1 MNALYFKDILSRLP
15 SAYALFKCTTENDP
29 PTDYTFADI
38 NPAFEAFTG
47 LALSDLQG
55 EKISTIRPHTMTADF
70 CWRDFY
76 EALVSNS
83 GQEAKQI
90 SDLSCFF
97 LDDSYFVTLFN
108 VTEPCISPVDKRKL
122 KKSLQRH
129 RILVDSLLKTFKD
142 RQEQLDHSLRQ
153 ALKLTDSQYGYI
165 YLYDETRE
173 AFTLKSW
180 ATGVMANCQIVEKQT
195 RYWLQET
202 GIWGEVVRQRQPL
215 IVNHFDDFHP
225 QKKGYPQG
233 HVHLRNFMTIPIFS
247 DDQLVAVV
255 GLGNKNTDYDDIDVH
270 ELTMLMNGIWV
281 SVEKREIQNQAN
293 NLLARTQ
300 SMFNEHKAVMLLI
313 KPEKGQII
321 DANLSALDFLGYSKK
336 ELLNM
341 TIFEINRTDP
351 KMIKSLLAQTLDNKK
366 QFYTV
371 SHQLK
376 SGEYR
381 LVEVYS
387 SPINIKDQILH
398 YAIIFDVTEREQAL
412 NEIKYLNYHDHLTD
426 LYNRRYFDE
435 ALTQLNTPD
444 QLPLGVIMADINGL
458 KLINDSLGQQ
468 AGDQEIITV
477 SQIIKHACDDTAIVA
492 RIGGDEFAV
501 VLPHSDH
508 LKAQKLI
515 KEMKYLASLSQPEK
529 ITSSVAFGYAIKT
542 DTKSSFNEILAEAE
556 NQMYR
561 RKMYEGTSSRNQ
573 SVNII
578 MNALFEKSAREMD
591 HSRRVGSIA
600 TLIAK
605 TMNADAVIV
614 QQIETAGFLH
624 DIGKIGI
631 DEQILNKPGK
641 LDPFEWKE
649 IQRHPEIGWRIL
661 GNTSDFSELSNI
673 ILNHHERWDGTG
685 YPQGIAGPAIPLQS
699 RIIALADSYDAM
711 TNNRTYR
718 RALTDSQAVE
728 EIKRHSGKQFD
739 PDLVSI
745 FLENNI
751 ASCCAD

>member
-1 MNALYFKDILSRLP
+1 MNALFFKDILSRLP

-29 PTDYTFADI
+29 PTDYTFADV

-55 EKISTIRPHTMTADF
+55 KKISAIRPYTMTSEF
-70 CWRDFY
+70 SWSDFY
-76 EALVSNS
+76 ETLISGSNR
-83 GQEAKQI
+83 EPKQI

-108 VTEPCISPVDKRKL
+108 VTKPCLSPFDKRKL
-122 KKSLQRH
+122 KKSLERH

-142 RQEQLDHSLRQ
+142 RQEQLDHTLHE
-153 ALKLTDSQYGYI
+153 ALKLTDSQYGYL
-165 YLYDETRE
+165 YLYDEAQAE
-173 AFTLKSW
+173 FTLNSW
-180 ATGVMANCQIVEKQT
+180 TNGVMANCQIVEKQT
-195 RYWLQET
+195 RYGLKET

-225 QKKGYPQG
+225 LKKGYPEG
-233 HVHLRNFMTIPIFS
+233 HVDLKNFMSIPIFS

-255 GLGNKNTDYDDIDVH
+255 GLGNKKTDYDDIDVY

-281 SVEKREIQNQAN
+281 SVEKREIQNQVN
-293 NLLARTQ
+293 DLLARTQ
-300 SMFNEHKAVMLLI
+300 SMFNEHEAIMMLI
-313 KPEKGQII
+313 EPENGRIV
-321 DANLSALDFLGYSKK
+321 DANPAAVAFYGYTKA
-336 ELLNM
+336 ELLAMTVYDINM
-341 TIFEINRTDP
+341 VDP
-351 KMIKSLLAQTLDNKK
+351 KMIEVFLVESLEQK
-366 QFYTV
+366 QPYHTV
-371 SHQLK
+371 SNRLK
-376 SGEYR
+376 SGAIR
-381 LVEVYS
+381 IVDVYS
-387 SPINIKDQILH
+387 CPISSEVGTLF
-398 YAIIFDVTEREQAL
+398 YSIIFDVTEREQAL
-412 NEIKYLNYHDHLTD
+412 NEIKYISYHDHLTD
-426 LYNRRYFDE
+426 LYNRRYFDQV
-435 ALTQLNTPD
+435 LTKLNTPD
-444 QLPLGVIMADINGL
+444 QLPLAVIMADINGL
-458 KLINDSLGQQ
+458 KLINDSLGHQ
-468 AGDQEIITV
+468 AGDRQLIRV
-477 SQIIKHACDDTAIVA
+477 SQLIKTACDDTAIVA

-501 VLPHSDH
+501 ILPRANH
-508 LKAQKLI
+508 LKTQKLI
-515 KEMKYLASLSQPEK
+515 KEMKYLASLSQPEN
-529 ITSSVAFGYAIKT
+529 ITLTVAFGYAIKT
-542 DTKSSFNEILAEAE
+542 DTKSSFNDILAEAE

-573 SVNII
+573 SVNIV

-605 TMNADAVIV
+605 TMNADTAVV

-685 YPQGIAGPAIPLQS
+685 YPRGIAGPAIPLQS
-699 RIIALADSYDAM
+699 RIIALADAYDAM

-718 RALTDSQAVE
+718 KALTNSQAVE
-728 EIKRHSGKQFD
+728 EIKRHAGKQFD
-739 PDLVSI
+739 PDLVAI
-745 FLENNI
+745 FLEHNI
-751 ASCCAD
+751 ASRCPE